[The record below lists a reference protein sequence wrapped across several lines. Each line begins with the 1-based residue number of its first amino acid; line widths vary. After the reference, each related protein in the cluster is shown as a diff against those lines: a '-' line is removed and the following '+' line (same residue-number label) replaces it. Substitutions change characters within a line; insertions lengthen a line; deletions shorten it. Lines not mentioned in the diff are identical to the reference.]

1 MINFFKRFFALRKLR
16 KHTEETIFQEK
27 LWLQLKPILQREN
40 KLEQE
45 RKEIQ
50 TEKNKIKLPSWT
62 KMLLVFL
69 FINFTVL
76 ELFIGYV
83 TIQSFALAFAVGMMP
98 DFTPLVTLIGL
109 VAGETISYGAYCA
122 KSKAENTEGGVVH
135 DTAMYELKYS
145 WEQQQKEENNNDN
158 NAVG

>member
-1 MINFFKRFFALRKLR
+1 MINFLKHFLALRKLR
-16 KHTEETIFQEK
+16 KHKENTIFQEK
-27 LWLQLKPILQREN
+27 LWLQLKPILQKEN

-45 RKEIQ
+45 RKEVQ
-50 TEKNKIKLPSWT
+50 NEKNKIKLPSWT

-69 FINFTVL
+69 FINFTIL

-83 TIQSFALAFAVGMMP
+83 TIQSFTLAFAVGMMP

-122 KSKAENTEGGVVH
+122 KSKAENIEGGVVH
-135 DTAMYELKYS
+135 DTAMYELKYN
-145 WEQQQKEENNNDN
+145 WEQQQKEQSNDN